1 MRITASYNNRVW
13 KGKSDYYDEKGSP
26 EDCEEISVRSRAVA
40 EGKDSAIFYVGKRRQ
55 KIEITQETK
64 EVCKIIEE
72 ISKRE
77 TNEDVLCMIDGI
89 KKGRCDVAIIHDV
102 HWEKNA
108 YYDKKRKFI
117 EKVYKCCIKLQLVD
131 YEEIINEEIV

>member
-1 MRITASYNNRVW
+1 MKRYPHIA
-13 KGKSDYYDEKGSP
+13 
-26 EDCEEISVRSRAVA
+26 RAVA

-55 KIEITQETK
+55 KIEITRETK
-64 EVCKIIEE
+64 EVCKIIDE

-77 TNEDVLCMIDGI
+77 KNEDVLCMIDGI
-89 KKGRCDVAIIHDV
+89 KKGRCDVAIIQDV

-108 YYDKKRKFI
+108 YYDKKHKFI
-117 EKVYKCCIKLQLVD
+117 EKIYKCCIGLQLVD

>member
-1 MRITASYNNRVW
+1 VIIMTKRGVQKIVKRYPYVA
-13 KGKSDYYDEKGSP
+13 
-26 EDCEEISVRSRAVA
+26 RAVA

>member
-1 MRITASYNNRVW
+1 MTKRGVQKIVKRYPYVA
-13 KGKSDYYDEKGSP
+13 
-26 EDCEEISVRSRAVA
+26 RAVA

-131 YEEIINEEIV
+131 YEEIINEERV

>member
-1 MRITASYNNRVW
+1 MTKRGVQKIVKRYPYVA
-13 KGKSDYYDEKGSP
+13 
-26 EDCEEISVRSRAVA
+26 RAVA

-72 ISKRE
+72 
-77 TNEDVLCMIDGI
+77 I

>member
-1 MRITASYNNRVW
+1 MIIMTKRGVQKIVKRYPYVA
-13 KGKSDYYDEKGSP
+13 
-26 EDCEEISVRSRAVA
+26 RAVA

-131 YEEIINEEIV
+131 YEEIINEEIVR